1 MIFQVSRKASLPC
14 WEVYFTPEKVQI
26 IRSYSYITM
35 KQMRGFQVVLGAI
48 CAVLVLGATAGCN
61 ATSENPEPTAA
72 ASGAPSASPT
82 TDDIQDYSFYFVSE
96 TSQGF
101 RLVQEVQQV
110 SMSEND
116 LGDDKGLNAL
126 IMLVDGHLPPFDGD
140 HRTLWNNGTKVNS
153 VTTSDGIAT
162 VDLTL
167 GRISLGAESEQRAID
182 QIVWTLIANDP
193 SVTSVEF
200 TVDGVA
206 TDSLAGHVD
215 FGQTFVLAPT
225 YEVLASVWIDLL
237 DRSDV
242 KNPVSLSGSAC
253 TFEANVSWELSKGG
267 DVVSSGAATAATACP
282 DRSDWSIELGEL
294 GAGNY
299 VLKVSDF
306 SAEDGSLVFEDT
318 KAFTVID

>member
-1 MIFQVSRKASLPC
+1 
-14 WEVYFTPEKVQI
+14 
-26 IRSYSYITM
+26 M
-35 KQMRGFQVVLGAI
+35 KQTRGLQALLGTTFAALI
-48 CAVLVLGATAGCN
+48 LVAMTGCAE
-61 ATSENPEPTAA
+61 TSESPTPAPTTAA
-72 ASGAPSASPT
+72 SDAPSASPSV
-82 TDDIQDYSFYFVSE
+82 DDIQDYSFSFVSE

-110 SMSEND
+110 SKAEND
-116 LGDDKGLNAL
+116 LGDDKGLNSL
-126 IMLVDGHLPPFDGD
+126 IMLVNGQLPPFDGD

-153 VTTSDGIAT
+153 VTTNNGVAT

-167 GRISLGAESEQRAID
+167 GRISFGSESEQQAIY
-182 QIVWTLIANDP
+182 QIVWTLVANDP
-193 SVTSVEF
+193 TVTSVKF
-200 TVDGVA
+200 TVDGVVSE
-206 TDSLAGHVD
+206 SLAGHVD
-215 FGQTFVLAPT
+215 FAQTFVLAPS
-225 YEVLASVWIDLL
+225 YEVLASVWINLL

-242 KNPVSLSGSAC
+242 TNPVSISGSAC
-253 TFEANVSWELSKGG
+253 TFEANVAWELTKGG

-306 SAEDGSLVFEDT
+306 SAEDGSAIFEDT